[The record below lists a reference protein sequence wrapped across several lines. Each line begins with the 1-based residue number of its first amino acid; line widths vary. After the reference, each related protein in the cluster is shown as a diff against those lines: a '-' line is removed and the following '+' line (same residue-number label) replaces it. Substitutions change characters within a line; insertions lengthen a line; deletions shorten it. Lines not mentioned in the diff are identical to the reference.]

1 MGRSLCVTG
10 LFVGPLAP
18 RARLDVPADAALT
31 CDIKP
36 GVVYRAHVPAI
47 PGTWRAIIHSSC
59 VHNEIAALRHRMLKE
74 YELKPLSDYVE
85 AEFDR
90 LAAYCARKYPG
101 VKATPADVVASY
113 HGPLRLRYERA
124 RDFLIE
130 GGKPS
135 SRDARISAFVKRE
148 KFPPHGKIYKP
159 RLICARE
166 PVFNLSLATYLKPLE
181 EWLWGRWRSE
191 PCWGLSDRTRIVGKG
206 LSPWARANLIRRK
219 WAQFGDPVAFEIDAS
234 SFESHVTTDQ
244 LHCEHRVY
252 TRCYPGDSQLRWL
265 LSKQRRNRGR
275 TMHGVRFA
283 RDAGRASGDFNT
295 GLGNTVVFVTVVVAN
310 LKQLQGIVPGLRFDV
325 LGDGDNC
332 VVFTERQHEPQI
344 RALLPALIFESSGHE
359 IDCGGTADFVEQVEF
374 GQSRPVE
381 TGSGWVMVRN
391 PRKALSHAFT
401 SHKHYSEPKFGRAVM
416 ASVAQCELSLNAGV
430 PVLGPYFEAW
440 HHELGPSGLDPTI
453 FFEWRHRFVAAAQA
467 QPREITEV
475 ARLSFERAWGL
486 SPEGQRRLELQ
497 LRRVPGYPAVW
508 PPAVEEVPY
517 ADLSADLGMPVAED
531 GEWEI
536 PFDSPTVDYARGHG
550 E

>member
-1 MGRSLCVTG
+1 MGRGLCVGWVRT
-10 LFVGPLAP
+10 PLAP

-31 CDIKP
+31 CDSKP
-36 GVVYRAHVPAI
+36 GVVYRAHVPPV

-59 VHNEIAALRHRMLKE
+59 VHNEIAALSHRMLKV
-74 YELKPLSDYVE
+74 YEPVALADYVD
-85 AEFDR
+85 AEFTR
-90 LAAYCARKYPG
+90 LANYCARKYPG
-101 VKATPADVVASY
+101 VKMSPADVVASY
-113 HGPLRLRYERA
+113 HGPLRLRYEKA

-130 GGKPS
+130 GGMPT

-148 KFPPHGKIYKP
+148 KFPPHGKIFKP
-159 RLICARE
+159 RLICGRQ

-191 PCWGLSDRTRIVGKG
+191 KSWGLPDRTRIVGKG

-219 WAQFGDPVAFEIDAS
+219 WAQFGTPVAFEIDAS
-234 SFESHVTTDQ
+234 SFESHVTLDQ
-244 LHCEHRVY
+244 LEGEHRVY
-252 TRCYPGDSQLRWL
+252 LKPYRHDDQLRWL

-275 TMHGVRFA
+275 TLHGVRFA

-310 LKQLQGIVPGLRFDV
+310 LKALQREIPDLCFDV

-332 VVFTERQHEPQI
+332 VVFTEKRFEPII
-344 RALLPALIFESSGHE
+344 RERLAAMIFGSSGHE
-359 IDCGGTADFVEQVEF
+359 IDCGETAYFVEQVEF

-381 TGSGWVMVRN
+381 TSGGWTMVRN
-391 PRKALSHAFT
+391 PRKALSHAFV
-401 SHKHYSEPKFGRAVM
+401 SHKYYNEDKFGRRVM
-416 ASVAQCELSLNAGV
+416 ASVAQCELALNNGV
-430 PVLGPYFEAW
+430 PCLGPYFEAW
-440 HHELGPSGLDPTI
+440 HRELGPAELGPKHLV
-453 FFEWRHRFVAAAQA
+453 EWRHRFVADTRV

-475 ARLSFERAWGL
+475 ARASFERAWGL
-486 SPEGQRRLELQ
+486 SPEGQIRMEEI
-497 LRRVPGYPAVW
+497 LRRVPGYPAEW
-508 PPAVEEVPY
+508 PPATEEVPF

-550 E
+550 A